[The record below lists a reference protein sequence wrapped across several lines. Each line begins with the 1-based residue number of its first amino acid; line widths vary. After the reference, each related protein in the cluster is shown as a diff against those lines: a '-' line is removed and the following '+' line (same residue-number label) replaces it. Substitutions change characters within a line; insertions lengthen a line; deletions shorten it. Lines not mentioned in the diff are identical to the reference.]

1 MNKTKTLPQGIHI
14 VCLFLQYVPILNLS
28 YVPGTRLK
36 HWAYNRQQDITVRLS
51 VEPFYCQDETIN
63 TMRKGLKVNIIF
75 QKCYEIIWLIFQKR
89 LFNLHE
95 SCLICTMKEQAFDSD
110 RMGWKAPSRQLWRRK
125 ALSYSGRLPPP
136 RLPGPRPHW
145 SSHRT
150 GGYCAPSLVSLREQ
164 PWVSLVS

>member
-63 TMRKGLKVNIIF
+63 TMRKGLKVNRIF

-95 SCLICTMKEQAFDSD
+95 SCLIWTMKEQAFDSD